1 MALTKTTAV
10 DCIEIV
16 GEYRNVQVRVATIV
30 EEDGQEISR
39 SFHRHVICPGDDCSA
54 EDPFVQSVCAA
65 AHTPDIIAAYEARE
79 QA

>member
-39 SFHRHVICPGDDCSA
+39 SFHRHVICPGDDYSE
-54 EDPFVQSVCAA
+54 EDPFVQNVCAA

-79 QA
+79 QS